1 MAKSSSKL
9 TLVKDETLALLDWA
23 LEITNSDALSF
34 SKGQRL
40 ATRLGAHYRPD
51 GLTEIGF
58 WTPELAGE
66 IMLSERDIY
75 LEVFTPLEPID
86 FRASEQQV
94 AMRCDRLPLVQQG
107 EYVWGVVAGLQPG
120 RRDQA
125 GSLYWLRYRDAQLQI
140 YVVRDLLAYSLPY
153 GVFAPAELYDLNS
166 LHEGRAD
173 LDYFKETGV
182 EAHAAAGLLA
192 SDLEEES
199 VVIPRV
205 EAPRCMLQLHAR
217 TASPEGTIEGLNK
230 LYKNIA
236 TKIEKGKKLTS
247 AEQNY
252 IGYDAIQLLPI
263 EPPIEYRYEGNNT
276 VHEFFALSEV
286 KKAKVWVTL
295 RKPNTQNWGYDIP
308 IAGSAAV
315 SPSMLG
321 SLRPDELID
330 FAATLHTFP
339 SGPIQLIYDLVY
351 GHADNQ
357 CEELLNR
364 QYLKGP
370 NMYGQDLNHQLPPV
384 RAILLEMQRR
394 KINTGADGIR
404 VDGGQDFK
412 FFNPLSGIVE
422 YDDAYLQAMGDVIQD
437 VGGYQ
442 RLMFTIYEDGRPWPQ
457 EGWEE
462 TSTYRDLIE
471 IKPESFQWGPLI
483 FAHNTPALEGFWDQ
497 KWSRVCEV
505 MFQGENWITGCAN
518 HDTVRRGNQ
527 VDPAGPINWNLG
539 STLVEV
545 LNNAYDN
552 PAITL
557 WVLGF
562 SPGLPMEFLNAH
574 FRGGWGFFRNTDER
588 YAVKVVSEEAGV
600 LDWQVDDDLYE
611 QPNFFKALK
620 DLGFTELGPLRGF
633 TRALQIAMS
642 QTHYDLDTI
651 AEVCQRCLGGGA
663 GECDLEAIKDLKHPT
678 APSFLQDLDVPKL
691 QQFAKAFMKDVHEFA
706 NVSHWHAN
714 LQSEQVAFNLAL
726 RQFRIEHPWLLKNLS
741 GTDRFNHISGEDH
754 TLFYGLRTQPTD
766 ETDESQPK
774 QFAMITHMGGAP
786 ATATLGDWLQL
797 DLEEWQ
803 VVFKTPGLEIGD
815 SAKDL
820 QTFELQDSQGLL
832 LTKIVE

>member
-1 MAKSSSKL
+1 MANSSSKL

-34 SKGQRL
+34 RKGQQL

-75 LEVFTPLEPID
+75 LEVFSPLDPID
-86 FRASEQQV
+86 FRAAEQQV

-125 GSLYWLRYRDAQLQI
+125 GSFYWLRYRDAQLYI
-140 YVVRDLLAYSLPY
+140 HTVRDPLAYSLPY
-153 GVFAPAELYDLNS
+153 GVFAPAELYDMNA
-166 LHEGRAD
+166 LHQKRAD
-173 LDYFKETGV
+173 LKYFKQTGV
-182 EAHAAAGLLA
+182 PADPSVGLLS
-192 SDLEEES
+192 SDLDPDIT
-199 VVIPRV
+199 IPRMP
-205 EAPRCMLQLHAR
+205 APSCILQLHAK
-217 TASPEGTIEGLNK
+217 TASPEGTIEGLNQI
-230 LYKNIA
+230 YKRIA
-236 TKIEKGKKLTS
+236 TKLKTDKALTL

-252 IGYDAIQLLPI
+252 IGYDALQLLPI
-263 EPPIEYRYEGNNT
+263 EPSIEYRYEGNNT
-276 VHEFFALSEV
+276 IHEFFALSEV
-286 KKAKVWVTL
+286 KANSKVWVIL

-308 IAGSAAV
+308 ITGSGAV
-315 SPSMLG
+315 NPSTLG
-321 SLRPDELID
+321 SLRPDELVD
-330 FAATLHTFP
+330 LSVTLHTFP
-339 SGPIQLIYDLVY
+339 SGPIQLIFDLVY

-357 CEELLNR
+357 CEELINR

-384 RAILLEMQRR
+384 RAILLETQRR
-394 KINTGADGIR
+394 KINLGADGIR

-412 FFNPLSGIVE
+412 FFNPLSGVVE
-422 YDDAYLQAMGDVIQD
+422 YDDTYLLAMGDIIQE

-462 TSTYRDLIE
+462 ASTYLDLVKL
-471 IKPESFQWGPLI
+471 KPESFQWGPLI

-505 MFQGENWITGCAN
+505 MFQGESWITGCAN

-552 PAITL
+552 PAITM

-574 FRGGWGFFRNTDER
+574 FHGGWGFFRNTDER
-588 YAVKVVSEEAGV
+588 YAVKVASEEAGF
-600 LDWQVDDDLYE
+600 LDWQVDDDLYGK
-611 QPNFFKALK
+611 PHFFKSLK
-620 DLGFTELGPLRGF
+620 DLGFSELGPLRGF

-651 AEVCQRCLGGGA
+651 AEVCQRCLGGGSE
-663 GECDLEAIKDLKHPT
+663 ECDLEAIKDLKHPT
-678 APSFLQDLDVPKL
+678 APSFLEDLDVPKL
-691 QQFAKAFMKDVHEFA
+691 QQFAKAFMKDIHEFA
-706 NVSHWHAN
+706 NVGHWHSN
-714 LQSEQVAFNLAL
+714 LQAEQVAFNLAL
-726 RQFRIEHPWLLKNLS
+726 RQFRLEHPWLIKNLS

-754 TLFYGLRTQPTD
+754 TLFYGLRTQSTE
-766 ETDESQPK
+766 ETDESEPQ
-774 QFAMITHMGGAP
+774 QLAMITHMGGEP
-786 ATATLGDWLQL
+786 AIATLGDWLQL

-803 VVFKTPGLEIGD
+803 IVFKTPGLEVGD

-820 QTFELQDSQGLL
+820 QTFELKDSQGLL
-832 LTKIVE
+832 LTRTIE

>member
-23 LEITNSDALSF
+23 IEITNSDALSF
-34 SKGQRL
+34 SKGQQL

-75 LEVFTPLEPID
+75 LEVFTPLEPLD
-86 FRASEQQV
+86 FRVSEQQV
-94 AMRCDRLPLVQQG
+94 PMRCDRLPLVQQG

-125 GSLYWLRYRDAQLQI
+125 GSFYWLRYRDAQLQI
-140 YVVRDLLAYSLPY
+140 HIVRDLLAYSLPY

-166 LHEGRAD
+166 LYDERKD
-173 LDYFKETGV
+173 LDYFKETGASSDV
-182 EAHAAAGLLA
+182 PLGLLA
-192 SDLEEES
+192 SDVDAE
-199 VVIPRV
+199 VPRV
-205 EAPRCMLQLHAR
+205 EAPRCMLQLHVK
-217 TASPEGTIEGLNK
+217 TASPDGTIAGLNK
-230 LYKNIA
+230 IYQGIA
-236 TKIEKGKKLTS
+236 KKISKKKSLTL

-252 IGYDAIQLLPI
+252 VGYDAIQLLPV

-286 KKAKVWVTL
+286 KANAKVWVTL

-308 IAGSAAV
+308 ILGSATV
-315 SPSMLG
+315 NPSMLG
-321 SLRPDELID
+321 SLRPDELVDLIS
-330 FAATLHTFP
+330 TLHTFP
-339 SGPIQLIYDLVY
+339 TGPIQVIYDLVY

-357 CEELLNR
+357 CEELINR

-370 NMYGQDLNHQLPPV
+370 NMYGQDLNHQLPAV

-412 FFNPLSGIVE
+412 FFNPLSGVIE
-422 YDDAYLQAMGDVIQD
+422 YDDAYLQAMGDVVQD

-462 TSTYRDLIE
+462 TSTYLDLIK
-471 IKPESFQWGPLI
+471 IKPESYQWGPLI
-483 FAHNTPALEGFWDQ
+483 FAHNTPALEGFWDK

-527 VDPAGPINWNLG
+527 IDPAGPINWNLG
-539 STLVEV
+539 ETLVDV

-552 PAITL
+552 PATTL

-562 SPGLPMEFLNAH
+562 SPGLPMEFLNSH
-574 FRGGWGFFRNTDER
+574 FQGGWGFFRNTDER

-600 LDWQVDDDLYE
+600 LDWQVDDDLYS
-611 QPNFFKALK
+611 QSHFFKSLK
-620 DLGFTELGPLRGF
+620 KLGFKELGLLRGF
-633 TRALQIAMS
+633 TRSLQLAMS

-651 AEVCQRCLGGGA
+651 AEVCRQCLG
-663 GECDLEAIKDLKHPT
+663 ESDETCELEAMKELKQYESIPD
-678 APSFLQDLDVPKL
+678 FLHDLDVPKL
-691 QQFAKAFMKDVHEFA
+691 QQFAKAFMKDGHDYA
-706 NVSHWHAN
+706 NVKHWHSDLEAD
-714 LQSEQVAFNLAL
+714 QVEFNLAL
-726 RQFRIEHPWLLKNLS
+726 RRFRLAHPWLGKNLS
-741 GTDRFNHISGEDH
+741 GTDRFNHISDETY
-754 TLFYGLRTQPTD
+754 TLFYGLRTEPTD
-766 ETDESQPK
+766 DLETPPK
-774 QFAMITHMGGAP
+774 QLAMITHMGGEP
-786 ATATLGDWLQL
+786 ATVTLGDWLQL
-797 DLEEWQ
+797 DLEEWEI
-803 VVFKTPGLEIGD
+803 VFQTPGLELGTT
-815 SAKDL
+815 AKDL
-820 QTFELQDSQGLL
+820 QKFELKDSQGVL
-832 LTKIVE
+832 LTKVVE